1 MSFIFTLVNIYIS
14 MGNLFCKRQTDNE
27 DEFYID
33 NDIGIQRHSKYKER
47 TLKVINV
54 HVEEMEKYTWL
65 PAI

>member
-1 MSFIFTLVNIYIS
+1 
-14 MGNLFCKRQTDNE
+14 MGNLFCKRQKE
-27 DEFYID
+27 DEEEKYID
-33 NDIGIQRHSKYKER
+33 NDIGIQRHSQYKQR